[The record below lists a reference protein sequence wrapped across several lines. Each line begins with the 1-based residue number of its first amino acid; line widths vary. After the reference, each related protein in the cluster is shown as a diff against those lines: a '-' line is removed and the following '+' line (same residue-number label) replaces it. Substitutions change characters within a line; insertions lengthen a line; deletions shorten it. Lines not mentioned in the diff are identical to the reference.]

1 MANSSLDIIKQILD
15 SEMQMPENRVW
26 AYNANVDIPKDSKLF
41 IILSLW
47 SSTPYS
53 NNIKYRDTKD
63 GVEEAQSMNVTEDV
77 TISLLSKS
85 TAARDRAH
93 EVLMAL
99 NSTFSQSLQEKN
111 HMHISNIGDVNDR
124 SFLEATSRINR
135 FDVECRV
142 FRAYSKI
149 KSVDYYDKF
158 NLEVWTGDSPVSK
171 TKIEI
176 NRGESGSAS
185 D

>member
-15 SEMQMPENRVW
+15 SEMQMPENRIW
-26 AYNANVDIPKDSKLF
+26 AYNANVDIPKDSSLF
-41 IILSLW
+41 IILSFGAR
-47 SSTPYS
+47 TPYS
-53 NNIKYRDTKD
+53 NNIKYRETKD
-63 GVEEAQSMNVTEDV
+63 GLEESQSMNVTEEV
-77 TISLLSKS
+77 TISLLSKN
-85 TAARDRAH
+85 TEARDRTH

-111 HMHISNIGDVNDR
+111 HMHISTIGNVSDR

-135 FDVECRV
+135 FDLECRV

-158 NLEVWTGDSPVSK
+158 NFEVWTGDDPV
-171 TKIEI
+171 TKNQIEI
-176 NRGESGSAS
+176 NKGE
-185 D
+185 